1 MVAQWNSLVKLT
13 TRYQEKVTFF
23 VKKQKIGVRQH
34 QNAGVSQNWR
44 KISLSSLTVLKE
56 SSHITGTNPNSKP

>member
-13 TRYQEKVTFF
+13 TRYQEKVRFF

-34 QNAGVSQNWR
+34 QNAGVSQNWP
-44 KISLSSLTVLKE
+44 KINGIE
-56 SSHITGTNPNSKP
+56 RIIPYYWPYP

>member
-23 VKKQKIGVRQH
+23 VKKQKIGVRQY

-56 SSHITGTNPNSKP
+56 SSHITGHNPNPKP